1 MATTNMIQLAVYTV
15 IHAID
20 AAAAP
25 AVVAAAAENASP
37 GAITRNARSL
47 AREGLTLLLAQAESP
62 PNAAP
67 THAAGGLAPNP
78 ARALTPNPARA
89 LTPNPARALTQNPAR
104 HLTPDLGRSARS
116 LSPATRNARSRARSR
131 ARSPSLARR
140 SARR

>member
-89 LTPNPARALTQNPAR
+89 LTQNPAR